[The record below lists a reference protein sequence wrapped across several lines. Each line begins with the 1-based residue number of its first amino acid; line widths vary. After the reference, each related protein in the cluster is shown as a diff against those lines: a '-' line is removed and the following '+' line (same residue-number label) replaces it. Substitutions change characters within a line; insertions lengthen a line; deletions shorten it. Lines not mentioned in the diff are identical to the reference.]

1 MGIRD
6 WFRKVLED
14 DIPQNP
20 HVPKA
25 PTVVRNGDPVSYD
38 PNKPTY
44 DPLDATRGQPGNAM
58 LPNGE
63 KLLAVRT
70 QAQKPIAS
78 MKDILKA
85 VSAHDFTG
93 KRIGIIVGH
102 EKKRPGAVLQ
112 FGPLKGTAE
121 YAFNSVV
128 ARMVA
133 KDIVDAGGKSSIH
146 FRDTL
151 GIRGAYLQADKL
163 DCDFIIELHFNSSD
177 DERANGVET
186 LISTSNPYSDV
197 SKLEMRFALAFSDEI
212 HAIGGNVVGRK
223 RGGNGVL
230 QVRKE
235 DRGGQNVH
243 TLQNTPTVLIEPFFG
258 SNAASCEIFGSLRGQ
273 QKIAEAIFSALA
285 ATFNI

>member
-6 WFRKVLED
+6 WFRKVLEN

-20 HVPKA
+20 HVPVTA
-25 PTVVRNGDPVSYD
+25 PPRVVPTAYD

-44 DPLDATRGQPGNAM
+44 DPLDALRNHPGSAA
-58 LPNGE
+58 LPNGD
-63 KLLAVRT
+63 KLIAPAVSP
-70 QAQKPIAS
+70 KPIVPL
-78 MKDILKA
+78 KEILKA
-85 VSAHDFTG
+85 ASTHDFTG
-93 KRIGIIVGH
+93 MRIGIIVGH
-102 EKKRPGAVLQ
+102 EKNRPGAVLQ
-112 FGPLKGTAE
+112 FGPMKGTAE

-128 ARMVA
+128 ARMIA

-151 GIRGAYLQADKL
+151 GISGAYLEADKL
-163 DCDFIIELHFNSSD
+163 DCDFIVELHFNSSE
-177 DERANGVET
+177 DERATGVET

-197 SKLEMRFALAFSDEI
+197 SKLEMRFALAFADEI
-212 HAIGGNVVGRK
+212 HALGGNVVGRK

-235 DRGGQNVH
+235 DRGGQNVNA
-243 TLQNTPTVLIEPFFG
+243 LQNTPTVLIEPFFG
-258 SNAASCEIFGSLRGQ
+258 SNAASCEIFGNQRGQ

>member
-25 PTVVRNGDPVSYD
+25 PTVAPITAYD
-38 PNKPTY
+38 PNKPTM
-44 DPLDATRGQPGNAM
+44 QPGNAT
-58 LPNGE
+58 LPNGD
-63 KLLAVRT
+63 KLIAPVT
-70 QAQKPIAS
+70 AQKPIVPL
-78 MKDILKA
+78 KDILAATSK
-85 VSAHDFTG
+85 HNFNG
-93 KRIGIIVGH
+93 RRIGIIVGH

-112 FGPLKGTAE
+112 FGKLKGTPE
-121 YAFNSVV
+121 YAYNSVV
-128 ARMVA
+128 ARMLA

-151 GIRGAYLQADKL
+151 GIRGAYLEADKL
-163 DCDFIIELHFNSSD
+163 DCDFIIELHFNSSA
-177 DERANGVET
+177 DERASGVET

-197 SKLEMRFALAFSDEI
+197 SKLEMRFAICFADEI

-258 SNAASCEIFGSLRGQ
+258 SNAASCEVFGSLRGQ
-273 QKIAEAIFSALA
+273 EKIAEAIFSALGR
-285 ATFNI
+285 TFNV

>member
-25 PTVVRNGDPVSYD
+25 PTVVRNGDPVPYD
-38 PNKPTY
+38 PNSPTY
-44 DPLDATRGQPGNAM
+44 APLGSAM
-58 LPNGE
+58 LPNGD

-70 QAQKPIAS
+70 QAQKPVVPL
-78 MKDILKA
+78 KYILKA
-85 VSAHDFTG
+85 ASAHDFSG
-93 KRIGIIVGH
+93 RRIGIIVGH

-112 FGPLKGTAE
+112 FGAMKGTAE
-121 YAFNSVV
+121 YNYNSVI

-133 KDIVDAGGKSSIH
+133 KDIVDAGGKSSVH

-151 GIRGAYLQADKL
+151 GIRGAYLEADKL
-163 DCDFIIELHFNSSD
+163 DCDFIIELHFNSSA
-177 DERANGVET
+177 DERASGVET

-197 SKLEMRFALAFSDEI
+197 SKLEMRFALAFADEV

-223 RGGNGVL
+223 RGSNGVL

-243 TLQNTPTVLIEPFFG
+243 ALQNTPTVLIEPFFG
-258 SNAASCEIFGSLRGQ
+258 SNAASCEIFGSLHGQ

-285 ATFNI
+285 TTFNI

>member
-25 PTVVRNGDPVSYD
+25 PVAIPVYD
-38 PNKPTY
+38 PNKATY
-44 DPLDATRGQPGNAM
+44 DPLDALRNHPGNAA
-58 LPNGE
+58 LPNGD
-63 KLLAVRT
+63 KLIAPAVSP
-70 QAQKPIAS
+70 KPIVPLKQILAAAS
-78 MKDILKA
+78 K
-85 VSAHDFTG
+85 HNFTG

-112 FGPLKGTAE
+112 FGKLKGTPE
-121 YAFNSVV
+121 YAFNSVI
-128 ARMVA
+128 ARMLA

-151 GIRGAYLQADKL
+151 GIRGAYLEADKL
-163 DCDFIIELHFNSSD
+163 DCDFIIELHFNSSE
-177 DERANGVET
+177 DERASGVET
-186 LISTSNPYSDV
+186 LISTSNPYNDV
-197 SKLEMRFALAFSDEI
+197 SKLEMRFALAFADEI

-243 TLQNTPTVLIEPFFG
+243 ALQNTPTVLVEPFFG
-258 SNAASCEIFGSLRGQ
+258 SNSASCEIFGSIAGQ

>member
-25 PTVVRNGDPVSYD
+25 PTVTPIVAPITAYD
-38 PNKPTY
+38 PNKPTMQ
-44 DPLDATRGQPGNAM
+44 PGDAT
-58 LPNGE
+58 LPNGD
-63 KLLAVRT
+63 KLIEPAT
-70 QAQKPIAS
+70 AQKPIVPL
-78 MKDILKA
+78 KDILAATSK
-85 VSAHDFTG
+85 HNFNG

-112 FGPLKGTAE
+112 FGPMKGTAE

-133 KDIVDAGGKSSIH
+133 KDIVDAGGKSSVH

-163 DCDFIIELHFNSSD
+163 NCDFIIELHFNSSA
-177 DERANGVET
+177 DERASGVET

-197 SKLEMRFALAFSDEI
+197 SKLEMRFAIAFADEI
-212 HAIGGNVVGRK
+212 HAIGGNIVGRK
-223 RGGNGVL
+223 RGSNGVL

-273 QKIAEAIFSALA
+273 QKIAEAIFSALGT
-285 ATFNI
+285 TFNI

>member
-1 MGIRD
+1 MGLTE
-6 WFRKVLED
+6 WFRHYFND

-20 HVPKA
+20 HVPK
-25 PTVVRNGDPVSYD
+25 PPVAVQSYD

-44 DPLDATRGQPGNAM
+44 DPNQTVLGNAN
-58 LPNGE
+58 LPNGD
-63 KLLAVRT
+63 KLLAPREIVPLK
-70 QAQKPIAS
+70 Q
-78 MKDILKA
+78 ILKTA
-85 VSAHDFTG
+85 AAHNFTG

-112 FGPLKGTAE
+112 FGPMKGTAE
-121 YAFNSVV
+121 YDYNSII

-133 KDIVDAGGKSSIH
+133 KDIVDAGGKSSVH

-151 GIRGAYLQADKL
+151 GIRGAYLEADKL
-163 DCDFIIELHFNSSD
+163 DCDFIIELHFNSSA
-177 DERANGVET
+177 DERASGVET
-186 LISTSNPYSDV
+186 LISTGNPYNDV
-197 SKLEMRFALAFSDEI
+197 SKLEMRFALAFADEI
-212 HAIGGNVVGRK
+212 HAIGGNIVGRK

-258 SNAASCEIFGSLRGQ
+258 SNYASCEIFGSLRGQ
-273 QKIAEAIFSALA
+273 QKIAESIFSALA

>member
-6 WFRKVLED
+6 WFRKVIED

-20 HVPKA
+20 HVSKA
-25 PTVVRNGDPVSYD
+25 PTVAPITAYD
-38 PNKPTY
+38 PNKPTM
-44 DPLDATRGQPGNAM
+44 QPGNAT
-58 LPNGE
+58 LPNGD
-63 KLLAVRT
+63 KLIAPVT
-70 QAQKPIAS
+70 AQKPIVPL
-78 MKDILKA
+78 KDILAATSK
-85 VSAHDFTG
+85 HNFNG
-93 KRIGIIVGH
+93 RRIGIIVGH

-112 FGPLKGTAE
+112 FGKLKGTPE
-121 YAFNSVV
+121 YAYNSVV
-128 ARMVA
+128 ARILA
-133 KDIVDAGGKSSIH
+133 RDIVDAGGKSSIH

-151 GIRGAYLQADKL
+151 GIRGAYLEADKL
-163 DCDFIIELHFNSSD
+163 NCDFIIELHFNSSE
-177 DERANGVET
+177 DERASGVET
-186 LISTSNPYSDV
+186 LISTSNPYNDV

-258 SNAASCEIFGSLRGQ
+258 SNAASCEVFGSLRGQ
-273 QKIAEAIFSALA
+273 EKIAEAIFSALGK
-285 ATFNI
+285 TFNI

>member
-1 MGIRD
+1 MGVISN
-6 WFRKVLED
+6 WFRRTFEA

-20 HVPKA
+20 NVPKPVPA
-25 PTVVRNGDPVSYD
+25 PPRVVLIRETTIYD
-38 PNKPTY
+38 PNKPTF
-44 DPLDATRGQPGNAM
+44 AVGNAL
-58 LPNGE
+58 LPNGDSM
-63 KLLAVRT
+63 R
-70 QAQKPIAS
+70 PITA
-78 MKDILKA
+78 KQEPLTAILKRA
-85 VSAHDFTG
+85 SAHDFTG

-112 FGPLKGTAE
+112 FGAMKGTAE
-121 YAFNSVV
+121 YDYNSII

-133 KDIVDAGGKSSIH
+133 KDIVDAGGKSSVH

-151 GIRGAYLQADKL
+151 GIRGAYLEADKL
-163 DCDFIIELHFNSSD
+163 DCDFIIELHFNASA
-177 DERANGVET
+177 DERASGVET

-197 SKLEMRFALAFSDEI
+197 SKLEMRFAVAFANEI
-212 HAIGGNVVGRK
+212 YAIGGNVIGRK
-223 RGGNGVL
+223 RGGNGVS

-243 TLQNTPTVLIEPFFG
+243 ALQNTPTVLIEPFFG